1 ALAPGWGQVFEERS
15 RLLVPEAAPE
25 ALADAVRALRRRLGD
40 ARADAFRRGARQT
53 IERLGDVE
61 RSLREVEAEAAAA
74 AAGDADAGQK
84 ARRTLL
90 ELDAL
95 LEDAESERRWPD
107 LDEEARPR
115 VAAASRWSSQV
126 GTAPEQR
133 LFTDVAERVEK
144 ARAAKEAADL
154 LRHLTLVNQLASAA
168 MARHPD
174 YWTWMFEAAAAEIAL
189 ARDPARAQSLVR
201 EGQK

>member
-53 IERLGDVE
+53 IERLGEVE

-84 ARRTLL
+84 ARRTPPAR
-90 ELDAL
+90 DAL
-95 LEDAESERRWPD
+95 LEGAGSERRGPD
-107 LDEEARPR
+107 RGEEGRPR
-115 VAAASRWSSQV
+115 R
-126 GTAPEQR
+126 
-133 LFTDVAERVEK
+133 
-144 ARAAKEAADL
+144 
-154 LRHLTLVNQLASAA
+154 
-168 MARHPD
+168 
-174 YWTWMFEAAAAEIAL
+174 
-189 ARDPARAQSLVR
+189 
-201 EGQK
+201 